1 MSDRPSDSDLKLELK
16 DVVLAVKEVAEWYD
30 LGLQLG
36 LSDAT
41 LALIAQHPN
50 YEGHRRMM
58 LSKWLQSDTEA
69 SWEKLA
75 AALDAIDKRVVA
87 ANIRRQF
94 LGIVP
99 AQSTQIQQEDDLKSK
114 EESILNVGVVGTLM
128 KLGQTFPYAHE

>member
-36 LSDAT
+36 LPDAT
-41 LALIAQHPN
+41 LALIAQHPD

-75 AALDAIDKRVVA
+75 KALDAIDKRVIA

-94 LGIVP
+94 IVP
-99 AQSTQIQQEDDLKSK
+99 AQSTQMQQEDDLKSTY
-114 EESILNVGVVGTLM
+114 IDVVGTLM
-128 KLGQTFPYAHE
+128 KLGQTFPYTHE

>member
-36 LSDAT
+36 LPDAT
-41 LALIAQHPN
+41 LALIAQHPD
-50 YEGHRRMM
+50 YEGRRRMM

-75 AALDAIDKRVVA
+75 AALDAIDKRVIA

-94 LGIVP
+94 IVP
-99 AQSTQIQQEDDLKSK
+99 AQSTQMQQEDDLKS
-114 EESILNVGVVGTLM
+114 T
-128 KLGQTFPYAHE
+128 